1 MFQDKVEEHRHMGRL
16 AFQLPQVVERP
27 EIIWLKR
34 GKNAKRM
41 SLIIHKQR
49 IYAIKNTTAFS
60 KYVRKYSVIHVKS
73 HSTIAMGPLYFSC
86 RFIVREKFSVL
97 IYITKIIYMV

>member
-27 EIIWLKR
+27 EIIRLKR

-41 SLIIHKQR
+41 SLIIHEQR
-49 IYAIKNTTAFS
+49 IYAIKNTMAFS
-60 KYVRKYSVIHVKS
+60 K
-73 HSTIAMGPLYFSC
+73 
-86 RFIVREKFSVL
+86 
-97 IYITKIIYMV
+97 